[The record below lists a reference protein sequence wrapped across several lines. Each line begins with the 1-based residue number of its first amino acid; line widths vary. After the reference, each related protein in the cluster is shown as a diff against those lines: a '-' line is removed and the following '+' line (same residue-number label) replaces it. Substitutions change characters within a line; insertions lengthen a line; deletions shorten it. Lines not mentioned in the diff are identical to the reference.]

1 MKAAVWYGGKDI
13 RIEDVPK
20 PEVRSS
26 EVLIRVRSV
35 GICGSEL
42 HAYEGASRRRKPP
55 LIMGHEFSGE
65 AAEIGA
71 DVKHLGVGERI
82 VVDPIIRCGACEQ
95 CLRGQ
100 GNVCRNLRLV
110 GLHTCGAFA
119 EYVSVEATNCH
130 ALPDS
135 LTFDEGSMVEPLGVA
150 VHAVNRTPVK
160 LGDTV
165 VVVGAGI
172 IGLMALQA
180 AKAAGAGSVIV
191 TDVLDYRLDFARS
204 LGADFTVN
212 SRFEN
217 LPERTMELTDGRGA
231 DVALE
236 AVGLEATVRDAMSV
250 LGRGG
255 RLTILGMLAQKM
267 TLDIL
272 DAVVNE
278 LEIKG
283 SYCYTS
289 EDFKRALNFIKNQ
302 KIDVKPLITNVFPLD
317 EAAKGFGLMHQKT
330 ERVLKVVLKP

>member
-20 PEVRSS
+20 PEVKSG

-42 HAYEGASRRRKPP
+42 HAYEGVSRRRKPP

-65 AAEIGA
+65 VAEIGR
-71 DVKHLGVGERI
+71 DVEGLDVGNRV
-82 VVDPIIRCGACEQ
+82 VVDPLIRCGACEQ

-100 GNVCRNLRLV
+100 GNVCRNMRLV

-119 EYVSVEATNCH
+119 EYVPVEAANCH
-130 ALPDS
+130 ELSDS
-135 LTFDEGSMVEPLGVA
+135 LTFEEGSMVEPLAVA

-160 LGDTV
+160 LGDVV

-172 IGLMALQA
+172 VGLMALQA
-180 AKAAGAGSVIV
+180 AKAAGAGRVIV
-191 TDVLDYRLDFARS
+191 TDVLDYRLNFAKS
-204 LGADFTVN
+204 IGADFTVN
-212 SRFEN
+212 PRVEN
-217 LPERTMELTDGRGA
+217 LADRISELTHGRGA
-231 DVALE
+231 EVALE

-250 LGRGG
+250 LSRGG
-255 RLTILGMLAQKM
+255 RLMILGMLADKM

-289 EDFKRALNFIKNQ
+289 EDFKRALSLIKDQ
-302 KIDVKPLITNVFPLD
+302 KMNVRPLITNVLHLD
-317 EAAKGFGLMHQKT
+317 EAARGFELLHQKT
-330 ERVLKVVLKP
+330 EGVLKVLLKP